1 MVIEPRASVQD
12 VFRAELKK
20 AGYRVLLTG
29 DPLRAVERLRK
40 EPQLVACALFN
51 AQELGQSALAAFN
64 QLADEQET
72 KSLPAVLLLRAQQQS
87 WTAHART
94 SDRRVVLLMPLKMS
108 RLCEML
114 SKLIPAVQSV
124 KSGG

>member
-1 MVIEPRASVQD
+1 MQD

-29 DPLRAVERLRK
+29 DPSRAVERLRK
-40 EPQLVACALFN
+40 EPQLVGCALFN
-51 AQELGQSALAAFN
+51 AEGLGQSALSAFN

-72 KSLPAVLLLRAQQQS
+72 MSLPAVLLLRAQQQS
-87 WTAHART
+87 WTAQART

-108 RLCEML
+108 RLCETL
-114 SKLIPAVQSV
+114 SKLIPPAQTA